1 MSRRLFGILKKCY
14 SGVVVKDYEG
24 IRSNLLDMLEDLDE
38 RLSKITDDVKHVD
51 EPVSQDFAEQATE
64 MENNEVL
71 DSLGNITRDEMDKVK
86 GAIARIDSGEY
97 GLCVV
102 CGEPIGQERLDI
114 LLFSDKCIKCAQ
126 TE

>member
-1 MSRRLFGILKKCY
+1 M
-14 SGVVVKDYEG
+14 KDYEG
-24 IRSNLLDMLEDLDE
+24 IRSSLLDMLEDLDD

-51 EPVSQDFAEQATE
+51 EPVSQDFSEQATE

-71 DSLGNITRDEMDKVK
+71 DSLGNITRDEMEKVK

-102 CGEPIGQERLDI
+102 CGKPIGQERLEI

-126 TE
+126 AEP

>member
-1 MSRRLFGILKKCY
+1 M
-14 SGVVVKDYEG
+14 KDYEG

-38 RLSKITDDVKHVD
+38 RLSKITEDVKHVD
-51 EPVSQDFAEQATE
+51 EPVSHDFAEQATE

-71 DSLGNITRDEMDKVK
+71 DSLGNITRGEMDKVK

-97 GLCVV
+97 GVCVV
-102 CGEPIGQERLDI
+102 CGEPIGQERLEI

-126 TE
+126 AES

>member
-1 MSRRLFGILKKCY
+1 M
-14 SGVVVKDYEG
+14 KDYEG

-38 RLSKITDDVKHVD
+38 RLSKITEDVKHVD
-51 EPVSQDFAEQATE
+51 APVSQDFAEQATE

-71 DSLGNITRDEMDKVK
+71 DSLGNITRDEMVKVK

-102 CGEPIGQERLDI
+102 CGEPIGRERLEI

-126 TE
+126 KES